1 MNDDRLMDHIKSL
14 FTSTA
19 PLFRPTD
26 PATSEAAAKSIEGK
40 TSNLERLIV
49 ETITIEGPMTTSEI
63 QRLLERSGKIGGG
76 TRINKRMALLRR
88 SDRIQSIGVRRDEV
102 SGRVQTLYALI

>member
-19 PLFRPTD
+19 PLFRTTD

-40 TSNLERLIV
+40 TSNIERLIV
-49 ETITIEGPMTTSEI
+49 ETITSE
-63 QRLLERSGKIGGG
+63 
-76 TRINKRMALLRR
+76 
-88 SDRIQSIGVRRDEV
+88 DR
-102 SGRVQTLYALI
+102 